1 MLRSGRSTPLE
12 GLSIRIAADATDCA
26 VGAWGAWSTCS
37 VQCGAG
43 LQTRTRPVITYAV
56 GPAAA
61 VCPPTMETRACNT
74 CDACSGVSCA
84 NGGLCALSVCAC
96 APGWGGADCSVP
108 PAAPL
113 TPFWAAG
120 AWGPCSD
127 LCGGIGTRQRPL
139 YCSGA
144 PASSLGNGSTVVS
157 LPAAACAGLALPTAV
172 QTCNVQACSEQRLGL
187 SVALSLAGGAL
198 GVVSSRTPPAALW
211 DALAYALI
219 QDLAA
224 AVGVSPLRVQVIAI
238 APPAVVLNASTPLA
252 LATLT
257 ILPPSASYAT
267 ASNGSASG
275 TASGATELPG
285 NDLAAVIAALQVR
298 RARIDRGHS
307 GAPLH
312 PTFLS
317 CADWVCDSRQRAP
330 LPRYLP
336 PLRRV
341 VCVIFLPRDWGSR
354 RRRLLRWLPRRTE
367 WGCSEPRVRGC
378 RLWWDGRQRCEWP
391 DLGSVGRRRSSHVCR
406 RRALRLRRCRRRG
419 AGRTPPRLGRQAHCV
434 SLHAHQPHGRCRRRD
449 RSGSRCACRRPRQ
462 AAAAAAAAAACAT
475 SDDAASSGAAD

>member
-1 MLRSGRSTPLE
+1 MAHDRHAAALTGYHPSPSADEVVSVVNTVWVQYEPPLVVALPPRSPILTAQVLPGVMLRSGRSTPLE

-26 VGAWGAWSTCS
+26 VGTWGAWSTCS

-43 LQTRTRPVITYAV
+43 LQTCTRPVITEAV

-96 APGWGGADCSVP
+96 APGWRGADCSVP

-224 AVGVSPLRVQVIAI
+224 AVGVSQLRLQVIAI
-238 APPAVVLNASTPLA
+238 APPAVVLNACMPLA

-257 ILPPSASYAT
+257 ILPPPLCPMRPLRMGPRRALLLVQPSCPETTLVPSLLPSRCGGRGLT
-267 ASNGSASG
+267 GG
-275 TASGATELPG
+275 TQAPPAFSPLP
-285 NDLAAVIAALQVR
+285 AAVWSTSSFTSTSSSAC
-298 RARIDRGHS
+298 
-307 GAPLH
+307 
-312 PTFLS
+312 F
-317 CADWVCDSRQRAP
+317 
-330 LPRYLP
+330 
-336 PLRRV
+336 
-341 VCVIFLPRDWGSR
+341 F
-354 RRRLLRWLPRRTE
+354 
-367 WGCSEPRVRGC
+367 
-378 RLWWDGRQRCEWP
+378 RQRC
-391 DLGSVGRRRSSHVCR
+391 
-406 RRALRLRRCRRRG
+406 
-419 AGRTPPRLGRQAHCV
+419 
-434 SLHAHQPHGRCRRRD
+434 
-449 RSGSRCACRRPRQ
+449 
-462 AAAAAAAAAACAT
+462 
-475 SDDAASSGAAD
+475 